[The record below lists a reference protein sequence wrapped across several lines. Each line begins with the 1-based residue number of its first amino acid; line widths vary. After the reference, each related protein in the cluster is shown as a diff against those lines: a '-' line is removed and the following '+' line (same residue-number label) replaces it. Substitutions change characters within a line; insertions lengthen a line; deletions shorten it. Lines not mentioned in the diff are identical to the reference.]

1 MKSRHL
7 LMCLIF
13 ALTLSVWWQ
22 FYQLTFSRS
31 RPKFVNVMEESG
43 SFLHQI
49 KSIPKLTNF
58 TRDNYSS
65 GIEQDREYYVNE
77 SIIGI
82 SSKVQNIH
90 EIAAL
95 LQKPWKL
102 NTTKVSLLR
111 EDIARSIRSEMI
123 LTKKYIRPFQKITYS
138 LRKQTATISKKF
150 HNTLPEVSPI
160 QRLHKRCSIVGNGGI
175 LSKSKCGN
183 AIDRADFVI
192 RCNAPPINEFREDA
206 GVKSNITTF
215 NPSIIISRFGRLL
228 KRNDQNSFIK
238 SINQYKNYIWFPSL
252 SHPYPFFIC
261 LKASELIHRQSRIK
275 VLNGNPDHFRQMSR
289 YWKSNSNVNK
299 TLSSGFYMILSALT
313 FCEEIHLYGFWPF
326 YTDLH
331 NRSLSYHYYENLKL
345 KIHAHDFDNEFKELL
360 WLHSEG
366 ILQLHV
372 DKC

>member
-215 NPSIIISRFGRLL
+215 NPSIIISRLPL
-228 KRNDQNSFIK
+228 KMDQHQQAYYPAGNQP
-238 SINQYKNYIWFPSL
+238 NQYPGNVQ
-252 SHPYPFFIC
+252 HPISVQPQVVT
-261 LKASELIHRQSRIK
+261 A
-275 VLNGNPDHFRQMSR
+275 
-289 YWKSNSNVNK
+289 SNVHLVENK
-299 TLSSGFYMILSALT
+299 YVRLEGDSAWSSGLFDCCQDPLSCLAMCCCPICYQCYLSDKLGESFCAPCCVPGFMGTLRSVTRTKYNIPGSILSDCCTACWCSCCSAT
-313 FCEEIHLYGFWPF
+313 QISRH
-326 YTDLH
+326 
-331 NRSLSYHYYENLKL
+331 
-345 KIHAHDFDNEFKELL
+345 HDF
-360 WLHSEG
+360 
-366 ILQLHV
+366 ITRQPIQ
-372 DKC
+372 